1 MTSFLRAA
9 SDDCTPAPLICA
21 VRVWGTYRL
30 CELVKL
36 QSSCKKLNLL
46 SELMDHNGDY
56 VHTILPYVLSLL
68 QRGLGQRISL
78 LTHSL
83 SPDPEVGKKLVFIN
97 VHAGLLKWWRVHS
110 FQLETKVWKQLDG
123 LLVSLQWSV
132 ENEAP
137 KYKSQPPLSFGLLLN
152 PELST
157 SVLERGP
164 PADSPK
170 VFPTFPSLFI
180 SVDISAAVLQHRSIF
195 IIVLEQVT

>member
-1 MTSFLRAA
+1 M
-9 SDDCTPAPLICA
+9 
-21 VRVWGTYRL
+21 
-30 CELVKL
+30 KL

-56 VHTILPYVLSLL
+56 ILTILPYILSLL

-83 SPDPEVGKKLVFIN
+83 SPDPEVGVKKS
-97 VHAGLLKWWRVHS
+97 VHAGLLKWWSVHS
-110 FQLETKVWKQLDG
+110 FQLETEVLKQLDC

-170 VFPTFPSLFI
+170 VFPTFPLS
-180 SVDISAAVLQHRSIF
+180 SVYYCSCASTQEHFYDSV
-195 IIVLEQVT
+195 